1 MTNTPQI
8 MDVLKRAR
16 PKALTIGVIG
26 IAACFAFGLRS
37 RETAMQAY
45 LLAYLYWL
53 AIALGSLS
61 LLMLQYVT
69 GGRWGLTIRR
79 LLEAASGT
87 LPAMLVLFIPIL
99 LHLRILFPWADPTL
113 VAGDE
118 ILLKKVAY
126 LNPGAFTIR
135 ALVYFA
141 IWIVISRLLI
151 RWSRRQDDNA
161 DPALE
166 RRLRRLSA
174 PGLVLYSLSVTFAS
188 FDWAMSLEPHWFST
202 IYGVLYGAGAAVAAM
217 TFATVVLSRLAP
229 RGPHAAFLKPETVGD
244 LGNLTL
250 AFTMFWTYISLSQFL
265 IIWSGHL
272 PEETPWYFVRM
283 HGGWGVVGAGLFILN
298 FALPFLFL
306 LSRATKRNLNKMGRL
321 ALYILIVRF
330 MDLLW
335 IVAPAFSPDAFRL
348 GLPEL
353 AAMAGIGGLWIF
365 TYTHALAAAPILPAR
380 LAGADM
386 EDNHHG

>member
-1 MTNTPQI
+1 MTNTPEI
-8 MDVLKRAR
+8 LNVLKRAR
-16 PKALTIGVIG
+16 PTALAIGAIG
-26 IAACFAFGLRS
+26 LAACVAFGLRS

-79 LLEAASGT
+79 LLEAAAGT
-87 LPAMLVLFIPIL
+87 LPLMLVLFFPIL
-99 LHLRILFPWADPTL
+99 LHLRTLFPWADPA
-113 VAGDE
+113 VAATDE
-118 ILLKKVAY
+118 LIQKKLAY
-126 LNPGAFTIR
+126 LNPTGFAVR

-151 RWSRRQDDNA
+151 LWSRRQDHSD
-161 DPALE
+161 DPALA

-174 PGLVLYSLSVTFAS
+174 PGLVLYSLSITFAS

-217 TFATVVLSRLAP
+217 TFAIVVLSRLAP
-229 RGPHAAFLKPETVGD
+229 RGPHASFLKPETVGD

-272 PEETPWYFVRM
+272 PEETPWYYVRM

-321 ALYILIVRF
+321 AFYILIVRF

-348 GLPEL
+348 GLAEL
-353 AAMAGIGGLWIF
+353 AAMAGIGGVWVLV
-365 TYTHALAAAPILPAR
+365 YLRGLAAAPILPAR

-386 EDNHHG
+386 EGNHHG